1 MMSPYIFSTAC
12 LYICIFISLSGY
24 YHLAPE
30 GVRVISPTS
39 KAHAAIS
46 GSLLSGKQYQDGM
59 RSGRGMSAGAG
70 IPAMGENPSGLGSEA
85 AATPTK
91 RREQRR
97 AYPHFLKRSVLFE
110 PNSLSLTSESE
121 KRLALDA
128 VWLRMHPEIRT
139 VVVGFCDTLGSEE
152 CTHELAEQRAT
163 VMGQL
168 LVKYGVRSSQI
179 VGVKGWE
186 KADAV
191 CKAATPSCQEMNRRA
206 RIFIAGLTPAR

>member
-1 MMSPYIFSTAC
+1 MSPYIFSTAC
-12 LYICIFISLSGY
+12 AYICIFISLSGC

-152 CTHELAEQRAT
+152 CTHELAEQRGVA
-163 VMGQL
+163 VKQFL
-168 LVKYGVRSSQI
+168 LEAGVDSPQI

-186 KADAV
+186 KAEPI
-191 CKAATPSCQEMNRRA
+191 CESPTPNCQEMNRRA
-206 RIFIAGLTPAR
+206 RIFVAGLSPAR